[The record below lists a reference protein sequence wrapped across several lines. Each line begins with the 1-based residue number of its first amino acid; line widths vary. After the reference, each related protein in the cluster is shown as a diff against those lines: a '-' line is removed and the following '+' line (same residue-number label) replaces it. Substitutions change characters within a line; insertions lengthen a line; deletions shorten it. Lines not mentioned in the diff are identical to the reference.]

1 MADDVVERLRECPFC
16 GGDSLGHGY
25 EWPPMKGHVQCFD
38 CDAFVTADSE
48 AEAIAAWNRRSP
60 SPAAEATRREAI
72 EAAAKVADAYAAR
85 MRTSAEKPHP
95 ITGRENIIAICKA
108 DAGESLAK
116 AIRALSPPVEGE

>member
-1 MADDVVERLRECPFC
+1 MAEDVVERLRLMERK
-16 GGDSLGHGY
+16 GY
-25 EWPPMKGHVQCFD
+25 GPIGFMGACRE
-38 CDAFVTADSE
+38 AADE
-48 AEAIAAWNRRSP
+48 IERLRAELARRSP
-60 SPAAEATRREAI
+60 SPDAEAARREAI
-72 EAAAKVADAYAAR
+72 EEAAKVADAYAAR